1 MSLEKPSG
9 KTHIKMLRK
18 ENKGYNKKSHHKNKK
33 VRTKNFKFYKSKKAR
48 EKKKRLLIVKKFLR
62 YQFYRP
68 SLQQSLF
75 IDKLKRFLICL
86 TIKVTSN
93 NIFCNLR
100 CLVKNKT
107 LQVGSCG
114 KYNIKVSR
122 KKLKYVIKPIVTSFL
137 QEAKTKIR
145 SKNVFVVL
153 VAPTQIR
160 KYILK
165 FLYSKILKNRN
176 SVVKVKEKKC
186 FNGCRV
192 KKKKRKKQKGLRL
205 LK

>member
-1 MSLEKPSG
+1 
-9 KTHIKMLRK
+9 MLKK
-18 ENKGYNKKSHHKNKK
+18 ENKGYDKKIYHKNKK
-33 VRTKNFKFYKSKKAR
+33 VRAKNFKFYKNKSR
-48 EKKKRLLIVKKFLR
+48 KKKMKTLLRVKKFLR
-62 YQFYRP
+62 YQFYKP
-68 SLQQSLF
+68 SFRQSLLV
-75 IDKLKRFLICL
+75 DKLKKFLVCL

-107 LQVGSCG
+107 LQASSCG
-114 KYNIKVSR
+114 KYNIKVSK
-122 KKLKYVIKPIVTSFL
+122 KKLKYAIKPVITSFL
-137 QEAKTKIR
+137 QESKDKMR
-145 SKNVFVVL
+145 SKNLFVVL
-153 VAPTQIR
+153 VAPTKLR

-165 FLYSKILKNRN
+165 FLYSKILQNRN
-176 SVVKVKEKKC
+176 SVVKMKEKKC